1 MGAISDTSP
10 PLADL
15 LPSIKINVM
24 NRWGAAGF
32 HLALSVLL
40 IGVVSL
46 LITMFWF
53 PSALWPMSQISGLI
67 GLIAIVDITIGPLLT
82 LIVYKHGKRTLKFDL
97 TVIVILQLVVL
108 VYGLHILAQNRP
120 IFIVG
125 NIDRMD
131 LVLAQEIDD
140 ADLAMA
146 PEQWRKRSW
155 TGPIVVGA
163 NMPEE
168 QELRQQLLFDGLA
181 GRDLQHQP
189 VFFVEIE
196 TVLPGLLTRARPV
209 NDLLDRLNTTE
220 RRRLQRAARNHPLDQ
235 LRYLD
240 LASARGT
247 AIVLI
252 TPDDQLGNP
261 VAIDPY
267 EARLRRPSDG

>member
-1 MGAISDTSP
+1 MS
-10 PLADL
+10 
-15 LPSIKINVM
+15 
-24 NRWGAAGF
+24 RWKAAGI
-32 HLALSVLL
+32 HLALSALV
-40 IGVVSL
+40 IGAIAAFVTAL
-46 LITMFWF
+46 WY
-53 PSALWPMSQISGLI
+53 PPALWPMSQVLGLV
-67 GLIAIVDITIGPLLT
+67 GLIAAVDITLGPLLT

-97 TVIVILQLVVL
+97 TVIVILQAAVL
-108 VYGLHILAQNRP
+108 VYGLHVLAENRP
-120 IFIVG
+120 IFMVG
-125 NIDRMD
+125 NMDRLE

-163 NMPEE
+163 KLPTAEA
-168 QELRQQLLFDGLA
+168 LRQQLMFDSLA

-220 RRRLQRAARNHPLDQ
+220 HRRLQRAARNHPLDQ

-267 EARLRRPSDG
+267 EARLRRPLED